1 MLIWKSVAGHE
12 LRPDGHGEVGE
23 VVSHVTRAP
32 FDAVSLKSESE
43 TAVRRSAHEGP
54 RQTTFSTS
62 CCTGIAHSRG
72 SGLLHLQHQCDA
84 VIKTREGPPSRLPIR
99 GS

>member
-54 RQTTFSTS
+54 RQTPLSPLPAARVSPTLAGLGCYICNTNAMPS
-62 CCTGIAHSRG
+62 SRRGRDLLPG
-72 SGLLHLQHQCDA
+72 S
-84 VIKTREGPPSRLPIR
+84 P
-99 GS
+99 